1 MDEAM
6 ADDVSTD
13 STRDLPDTMDQLSL
27 RTRDLQIGANGFA
40 RAMTSAFATSVSGGK
55 QFDDVLKSLTLR
67 LSDLSLK
74 MALAPVT
81 RGLAGGINQ
90 LFQGMFGGGGNGA
103 SLAAAMGAIKPFAA
117 GGVIGTPTYF
127 PLTAGGVGLAGEAG
141 PEAIVPLARGTDGR
155 LGVAMNGGGA
165 PPNVTI
171 NIATPDADSFRRSE
185 TYLTGQIARAV
196 ARGQRSL

>member
-27 RTRDLQIGANGFA
+27 RTRDLQLGANGFA

-90 LFQGMFGGGGNGA
+90 LFQGMFGTGGNGT
-103 SLAAAMGAIKPFAA
+103 S
-117 GGVIGTPTYF
+117 
-127 PLTAGGVGLAGEAG
+127 LTA
-141 PEAIVPLARGTDGR
+141 DGR
-155 LGVAMNGGGA
+155 LGVAMSGG
-165 PPNVTI
+165 PT
-171 NIATPDADSFRRSE
+171 
-185 TYLTGQIARAV
+185 AV
-196 ARGQRSL
+196 REAISTSDPALAAAAAAKA